1 MPERPLP
8 PVRLT
13 WRDGR
18 DLLYITT
25 GTLLQALA
33 LRLFLIPSNLVV
45 GGVGGI
51 AQIINHYTGWPI
63 GVMILLGNLP
73 LFALGWRYL
82 GGLRFV
88 LRTAYAVVAVSFFT
102 DFLVLFLPAQGLTGD
117 IVLNTL
123 YGGLVSGVGYGLVY
137 RGRGTSGGSDILAR
151 VLYHWRQ
158 ISLTA
163 SYLWADSLVIL
174 LAGLVFGWQ
183 NALYAMVV
191 LYVSGIAAEWT
202 SEGSDV
208 LRTALIITAYPDQ
221 VKDHI
226 LHEMERGV
234 TLLPARGGYTGA
246 ERTVLFCVVSRPEV
260 AQIKDVVRAAD
271 PAAFM
276 VIGQAHQALGEGFQP
291 WSEG

>member
-18 DLLYITT
+18 DLLYITA

>member
-18 DLLYITT
+18 DLLYITA

-208 LRTALIITAYPDQ
+208 LRTALIITACPDQ

>member
-1 MPERPLP
+1 MPERSLP
-8 PVRLT
+8 SVRLT

-18 DLLYITT
+18 DLLYITA

-51 AQIINHYTGWPI
+51 AQLVNHYTGWPI

-208 LRTALIITAYPDQ
+208 LRTALIITACPDQ